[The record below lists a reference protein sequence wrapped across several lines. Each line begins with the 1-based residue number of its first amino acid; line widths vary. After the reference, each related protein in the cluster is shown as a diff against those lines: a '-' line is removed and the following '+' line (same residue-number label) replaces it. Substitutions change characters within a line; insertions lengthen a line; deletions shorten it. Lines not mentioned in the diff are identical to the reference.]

1 MEFVRD
7 QVSKMGFRWDFER
20 RLAVLQEKVRLRQKR
35 IYFTVIKLAHEENV
49 SQGYET
55 LGGEYFSTDDFSL
68 DDIFA
73 RFMGNMEEDDDRD
86 YKTFK
91 RLDKKW
97 FAGKLQCPW
106 HHTIVFKDIAELG
119 HQKTIEKLRKQRA
132 KRELI
137 EELHQIDL
145 DLLATAFKE
154 LRKWSG
160 GKPKGWFLDIHQ

>member
-1 MEFVRD
+1 MLRC
-7 QVSKMGFRWDFER
+7 QGVSSGAKMGLRWDFER
-20 RLAVLQEKVRLRQKR
+20 RLAVLEEKVRLRQKR

-49 SQGYET
+49 SQGYD
-55 LGGEYFSTDDFSL
+55 LGGEYFSTDSFSL
-68 DDIFA
+68 DDIFV

-97 FAGKLQCPW
+97 FAGKLQCAW

-119 HQKTIEKLRKQRA
+119 HLKTLDKLRKQRA
-132 KRELI
+132 QQRLL

-145 DLLATAFKE
+145 GLLAIAFKG
-154 LRKWSG
+154 LRKWGG
-160 GKPKGWFLDIHQ
+160 GKPKGWFLDIH